1 MLIAVP
7 PLAVYVAIEGDIQ
20 GPFAPAELSQ
30 LWRAGDLDASALYW
44 HRGLASWL
52 PVASF
57 AVPQGGVKIDAAR
70 VRLTTTHTIAGR
82 EIDEELDVIS
92 SEYVFAQDLL
102 DDILVGV
109 RDLVGGR
116 SRTLQN
122 ALREGK
128 RVCMSDLRE
137 EASRIGADA
146 VVGVQLAYAPVRAG
160 LSMLVVT
167 GTAVGLG
174 PPRLR

>member
-1 MLIAVP
+1 MKP
-7 PLAVYVAIEGDIQ
+7 P
-20 GPFAPAELSQ
+20 P
-30 LWRAGDLDASALYW
+30 R
-44 HRGLASWL
+44 L
-52 PVASF
+52 PT
-57 AVPQGGVKIDAAR
+57 QK
-70 VRLTTTHTIAGR
+70 IAGR
-82 EIDEELDVIS
+82 EIEEEVEVIS
-92 SEYVFAQDLL
+92 SEYVYAQDLL

-137 EASRIGADA
+137 EAARLGADA